1 MFERKAKRCILARK
15 KRMSGSAFFPAA
27 ALPPERQR
35 GAEILEAALVLPILF
50 FVIFAMIWLGLAF
63 NVSSTLHRAARQ
75 ALRSGV
81 SPSCALCGNTLPT
94 DTQIVDNVTSVLQAA
109 HLRTTKVTP
118 YSPPF
123 ACQATPVP
131 SCTTVQNVQICR
143 EVPLTCGSVACQT
156 PPAACG
162 AAPDLGARVSFA
174 YQFDTP
180 LPVGAFRAITIRASA
195 QSPGED

>member
-1 MFERKAKRCILARK
+1 MPLGIEHQHKPKLIR
-15 KRMSGSAFFPAA
+15 SGAFLPNACASAQ
-27 ALPPERQR
+27 RQR

-63 NVSSTLHRAARQ
+63 NISSTLHRAARQ
-75 ALRSGV
+75 ALRGGV

-94 DTQIVDNVTSVLQAA
+94 DTQVVDTVNSALQAA
-109 HLRTTKVTP
+109 HLRSAQLTP

-123 ACQATPVP
+123 ACQATPAP
-131 SCTTVQNVQICR
+131 SCTTVQNVEICR
-143 EVPLTCGSVACQT
+143 GVPVSCGAASCQP

-162 AAPDLGARVSFA
+162 AFPGLGSRVSFA
-174 YQFDTP
+174 YQFDSP
-180 LPVGAFRAITIRASA
+180 LPVGAFRSITIRASA